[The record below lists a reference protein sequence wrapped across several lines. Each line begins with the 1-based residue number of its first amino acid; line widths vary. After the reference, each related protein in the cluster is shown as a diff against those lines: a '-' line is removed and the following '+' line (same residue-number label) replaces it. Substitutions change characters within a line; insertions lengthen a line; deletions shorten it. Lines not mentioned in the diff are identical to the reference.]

1 MTDVKPRVVAV
12 IPCYNTESHIAE
24 VVTIT
29 LPYVDQVIV
38 VDDGSTDGTA
48 ELAREAGALVF
59 SHDKNLGKGA
69 AMIYGAQQA
78 NADILVF
85 IDGDGQHDPLE
96 IPRVTEPIILKGYDA
111 VIGSRHLRGSTIT
124 SSILRRRWANILA
137 SVVIFLFT
145 RIFLPLISLLK
156 LRVHIGSLG
165 AKNRNSF
172 AHNRG
177 PKSKKIITDCTSGF
191 RAIRN
196 KCWQELDLI
205 SNGFEIETEMIYE
218 LRKHKL
224 ILTEVPI
231 SCNWNGNISNLSIV
245 KDGYRTLKVLFKKLA
260 YDFRKI

>member
-1 MTDVKPRVVAV
+1 MTNVKPKVVAV
-12 IPCYNTESHIAE
+12 IPCYNTAPHIAE
-24 VVTIT
+24 VVTKARK
-29 LPYVDQVIV
+29 YVDQVIV
-38 VDDGSTDGTA
+38 VDDGSTDDTS
-48 ELAREAGALVF
+48 EVARKAGALVF

-69 AMIYGAQQA
+69 AMKYGAQQA

-85 IDGDGQHDPLE
+85 IDGDGQHDPSD
-96 IPRVTEPIILKGYDA
+96 IPRVTKPIILEGFDA

-124 SSILRRRWANILA
+124 SSLLRRRWTNVLA
-137 SVVIFLFT
+137 SLVIFIFT
-145 RIFLPLISLLK
+145 HIFLPLISLPK
-156 LRVHIGSLG
+156 LRIHMGSLG
-165 AKNRNSF
+165 AKIRNSF
-172 AHNRG
+172 AHNQG

-196 KCWQELDLI
+196 KRWQELNLI

-231 SCNWNGNISNLSIV
+231 SCNWNGNISNLSIA
-245 KDGYRTLKVLFKKLA
+245 KDGYRTLKLLFKKLA